1 LDIWPFDGM
10 QYMNNVYLLIGGN
23 MGNRLQNLHQAVQ
36 WLQQA
41 CGPVQQ
47 VSSVYE
53 TAAWG
58 KTDQPA
64 FLNQAVQLHT
74 TLSPQ
79 QLIKSILGIEEKMGR
94 RRMEK
99 NGPRIIDI
107 DIIFYNQEVID
118 EPELTIPHPQ
128 LQNRR
133 FALAPLQ
140 EIAANV
146 IHPVL
151 KKTVTEL
158 LEACTDTLPV
168 QKTKS

>member
-1 LDIWPFDGM
+1 MDIWPSDGM

-23 MGNRLQNLHQAVQ
+23 MGNRLQNLHQAIT
-36 WLQQA
+36 WLGDD

-47 VSSVYE
+47 VSAVYE

-74 TLSPQ
+74 SLSPQ
-79 QLIKSILGIEEKMGR
+79 DLIKTILSIEETMGR

-99 NGPRIIDI
+99 FGPRIIDI
-107 DIIFYNQEVID
+107 DIIFYNDAVISEQD
-118 EPELTIPHPQ
+118 LTIPHPHM
-128 LQNRR
+128 QNRR
-133 FALAPLQ
+133 FVLAPLQ
-140 EIAANV
+140 QIAGDV
-146 IHPVL
+146 VHPVF

-158 LEACTDTLPV
+158 LEACTDPLPV
-168 QKTKS
+168 QKFTT